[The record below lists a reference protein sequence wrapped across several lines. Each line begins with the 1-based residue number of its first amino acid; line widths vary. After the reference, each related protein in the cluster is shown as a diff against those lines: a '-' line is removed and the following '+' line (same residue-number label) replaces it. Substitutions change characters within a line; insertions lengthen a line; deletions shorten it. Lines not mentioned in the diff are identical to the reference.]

1 MFPYVSSCLFCL
13 LWVESPKA
21 MKAKKESLTEGLYLL
36 SELEKEAPPLEGVP
50 TGVPGLDSLF
60 FRLVTRENGPRRV
73 PLPGF
78 PRFAVIHLTGVPDT
92 GKSLIAEQFALAQAK
107 RGEKV
112 LFITVELPG
121 PFLVQSVRERAKF
134 LGVPWEQVVE
144 NVLLIDAAK
153 HFELRED
160 IFALSTLIE
169 RVVSREKIQHVVID
183 SITGLYEG
191 KEMMARSIVRKL
203 YHTVK
208 SLYQTALFISQKR
221 SSHEETS
228 AEAAG
233 GYAVPHIVDCTIVLS
248 KFIVAT
254 KQSSALYGKPIGDV
268 VRTLRIDGC
277 RVCGHDTRTYLAE
290 ITEEGIFFLKGPLF
304 QEGRE

>member
-1 MFPYVSSCLFCL
+1 
-13 LWVESPKA
+13 
-21 MKAKKESLTEGLYLL
+21 MKAKKENVVAGVYSF

-60 FRLVTRENGPRRV
+60 FRLVPHGDGLKRV

-92 GKSLIAEQFALAQAK
+92 GKSLMAEQFALAQAK

-112 LFITVELPG
+112 LFVTVELPG
-121 PFLVQSVRERAKF
+121 PFLVQSIRERARF
-134 LGVPWEQVVE
+134 LGVSWEEVTE
-144 NVLLIDAAK
+144 RILLADAAR
-153 HFELRED
+153 HVELRED
-160 IFALSTLIE
+160 VLALSTLIE
-169 RVVSREKIQHVVID
+169 HVVRREKVQHVVID

-248 KFIVAT
+248 KFVVTT
-254 KQSSALYGKPIGDV
+254 KQSSALYGKPVGDI

-290 ITEEGIFFLKGPLF
+290 IAEEGIFSLKGPLF
-304 QEGRE
+304 QEGGDRREGSIS

>member
-1 MFPYVSSCLFCL
+1 
-13 LWVESPKA
+13 
-21 MKAKKESLTEGLYLL
+21 MKAKKEALVEGLYSF
-36 SELEKEAPPLEGVP
+36 SELEKEAPSLEGVP
-50 TGVPGLDSLF
+50 TGVPGLDLLF
-60 FRLVTRENGPRRV
+60 FRLVFERDKPRRI

-92 GKSLIAEQFALAQAK
+92 GKSLIAEQFALAQAR

-112 LFITVELPG
+112 LFVTVELPG
-121 PFLVQSVRERAKF
+121 PFLVQSVRERAKL
-134 LGVPWEQVVE
+134 LGVSWKEVTE
-144 NVLLIDAAK
+144 NILLVDAAK

-160 IFALSTLIE
+160 VLALSTLIE
-169 RVVSREKIQHVVID
+169 RVVRQEGIQHVVVD

-203 YHTVK
+203 YHTMK

-254 KQSSALYGKPIGDV
+254 KQASTLYGRPVGDV

-277 RVCGHDTRTYLAE
+277 RVCGHDTRVHLAE
-290 ITEEGIFFLKGPLF
+290 ITQEGIFSLKGPLF
-304 QEGRE
+304 REGRDEHEGGTS

>member
-1 MFPYVSSCLFCL
+1 
-13 LWVESPKA
+13 
-21 MKAKKESLTEGLYLL
+21 MKAKREAAAEGLYSL
-36 SELEKEAPPLEGVP
+36 SELAKEAPPLEGVP

-60 FRLVTRENGPRRV
+60 FRLAFEKDKPKRI

-92 GKSLIAEQFALAQAK
+92 GKSLIAEQFALTQAK

-112 LFITVELPG
+112 LFVTVELPG
-121 PFLVQSVRERAKF
+121 PFLVQSVRERARV
-134 LGVPWEQVVE
+134 LDIPWEKATE
-144 NVLLIDAAK
+144 NILLVDAAK

-160 IFALSTLIE
+160 VLALSALIE
-169 RVVSREKIQHVVID
+169 RVVQREKVQHVVID

-191 KEMMARSIVRKL
+191 KEMMARSIVRRL

-208 SLYQTALFISQKR
+208 SLYQTALFVSQKR

-248 KFIVAT
+248 KFVVAT
-254 KQSSALYGKPIGDV
+254 KQASTLYGRPVGDV

-290 ITEEGIFFLKGPLF
+290 ITEEGVFSLKGPLF
-304 QEGRE
+304 QEGRGEA

>member
-1 MFPYVSSCLFCL
+1 MRP
-13 LWVESPKA
+13 
-21 MKAKKESLTEGLYLL
+21 KKEAPPEGLYSL
-36 SELEKEAPPLEGVP
+36 SELEREAPSLEGVP
-50 TGVPGLDSLF
+50 TGVPGLDNLF
-60 FRLVTRENGPRRV
+60 FRLIWKDEKPQRV

-78 PRFAVIHLTGVPDT
+78 PRFAVVHLTGVPDT
-92 GKSLIAEQFALAQAK
+92 GKSLVAEQFALAQAQ

-112 LFITVELPG
+112 LLVTVELPG
-121 PFLVQSVRERAKF
+121 PFLVQSVRERAKS
-134 LGVPWEQVVE
+134 LGVSWEQVTE
-144 NVLLIDAAK
+144 HILLADAAK
-153 HFELRED
+153 HAELRD
-160 IFALSTLIE
+160 DVLALSSLVE
-169 RVVSREKIQHVVID
+169 SVVRRYKVRHVVID

-208 SLYQTALFISQKR
+208 SLYQTAIFVSQKR

-248 KFIVAT
+248 KFVVTT
-254 KQSSALYGKPIGDV
+254 KQASSIYGKAVGDV

-290 ITEEGIFFLKGPLF
+290 IDERGVFSLKGPLF
-304 QEGRE
+304 QEGGGT

>member
-1 MFPYVSSCLFCL
+1 M
-13 LWVESPKA
+13 
-21 MKAKKESLTEGLYLL
+21 KKEDFVEGLYSF

-50 TGVPGLDSLF
+50 TGVPGLDVLF
-60 FRLVTRENGPRRV
+60 FRLSTYEGEFKKI

-78 PRFAVIHLTGVPDT
+78 PRFAVVHLTGVPDT
-92 GKSLIAEQFALAQAK
+92 GKSLVAEQFALTQAE

-112 LFITVELPG
+112 LFVTVELPG
-121 PFLVQSVRERAKF
+121 PFLVQSIRERARS
-134 LGVPWEQVVE
+134 LGVPWEQVTK
-144 NVLLIDAAK
+144 NILLVDAAK

-160 IFALSTLIE
+160 VLALSSLIE
-169 RVVSREKIQHVVID
+169 RVVSREKIRHVVID

-191 KEMMARSIVRKL
+191 REMMARSIVRKL

-208 SLYQTALFISQKR
+208 SLYQTAVFVSQKR
-221 SSHEETS
+221 SSHEEIS

-248 KFIVAT
+248 KFVVTT
-254 KQSSALYGKPIGDV
+254 KQLSALYGKPVGDV

-277 RVCGHDTRTYLAE
+277 RICGHDTRTYLAE
-290 ITEEGIFFLKGPLF
+290 ITEEGIFSLKGPLF
-304 QEGRE
+304 QGKEG

>member
-1 MFPYVSSCLFCL
+1 MRV
-13 LWVESPKA
+13 
-21 MKAKKESLTEGLYLL
+21 KKESVDEGLYSF
-36 SELEKEAPPLEGVP
+36 SELVREAPLLEGIP

-60 FRLVTRENGPRRV
+60 FRLVPRGDGGFQKV

-112 LFITVELPG
+112 LFVTVELPG
-121 PFLVQSVRERAKF
+121 PFLVQSVRERARL
-134 LGVPWEQVVE
+134 LGVSWEQVTE
-144 NVLLIDAAK
+144 NILLADVAK

-160 IFALSTLIE
+160 VLALSALIE

-203 YHTVK
+203 YHTLK
-208 SLYQTALFISQKR
+208 SLYQTGLFVSQKR

-248 KFIVAT
+248 KFVVTT
-254 KQSSALYGKPIGDV
+254 KQSSAFYGKPVGDI

-290 ITEEGIFFLKGPLF
+290 ITEEGIFSLKGPLS
-304 QEGRE
+304 EGGREQI